1 MASLVGA
8 FYYLRLVK
16 VMYFDAPKGDFPLG
30 SGVAV
35 RSLLA
40 VNGLAVLL
48 LGILPGPLMAVC
60 LYTVRMSLAA

>member
-1 MASLVGA
+1 
-8 FYYLRLVK
+8 
-16 VMYFDAPKGDFPLG
+16 MYFDESRLDTPLDCG
-30 SGVAV
+30 RTA

-40 VNGLAVLL
+40 ANGALVLV